1 MVLERNVLI
10 WYILTII
17 ILYILQGVI
26 TGFGASIPIYLRFYK
41 ASWQEQGTYSWVS
54 YPFSFKI
61 LWAPIIDSVYSRRFG
76 RNQTWLIP
84 IQLLIGSQDIVVDGW
99 SVALFTTLNP
109 QLSSTCQTVG
119 VTIGGFIGSIILLTL
134 ESSNF
139 TNTYIREPLSL
150 PRRSYGLFSLEQ
162 FTLFWGIIFIVIGVI
177 MTIILIF
184 KQQSNKINNL
194 HIEEKKH
201 TKFKIFETYL
211 NVLQLFKKRCMQQ
224 LILILITGTVSY
236 GATYS
241 MTNLTLLEY
250 GVKRETL
257 GLLRIPLV
265 VVDILVPLCLNR
277 IRSPL
282 GWFARGYIL
291 RLISSVILAIYIFF
305 TPRILHTSYFYPIL
319 IILLCLN
326 EAFIYIMVSSGI
338 GFYARISDP
347 RIAGTYMTLLVSVGN
362 LGLKLSST
370 LALYIA
376 NWLPKTH
383 AYSIEVGACFI
394 LGCIWIKMA
403 WNILKHLDALPVEEW
418 YLTPSKPIHCY
429 LEQEEEE

>member
-84 IQLLIGSQDIVVDGW
+84 IQLLIGII
-99 SVALFTTLNP
+99 LII
-109 QLSSTCQTVG
+109 LSFYLEYLLVNLQ
-119 VTIGGFIGSIILLTL
+119 IILLT
-134 ESSNF
+134 
-139 TNTYIREPLSL
+139 
-150 PRRSYGLFSLEQ
+150 
-162 FTLFWGIIFIVIGVI
+162 
-177 MTIILIF
+177 
-184 KQQSNKINNL
+184 
-194 HIEEKKH
+194 
-201 TKFKIFETYL
+201 
-211 NVLQLFKKRCMQQ
+211 LFKKRCMQQ